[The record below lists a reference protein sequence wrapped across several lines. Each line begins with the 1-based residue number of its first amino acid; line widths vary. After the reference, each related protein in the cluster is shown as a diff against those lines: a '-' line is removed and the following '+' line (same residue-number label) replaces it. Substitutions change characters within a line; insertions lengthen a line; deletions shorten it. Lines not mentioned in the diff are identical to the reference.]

1 MFFANITGGE
11 PFVREDLPEIVGV
24 LRGKAK
30 RLVVITNG
38 YFTDRVVSLCRR
50 FPDIG
55 VRISIEGLPKAND
68 AIRGIPDG
76 FDRGLRTLLE
86 LRAMGLKDIGF
97 STTVQDLNCADVVP
111 LYRLAGALGYEFAT
125 AAVHNSHYFH
135 KWDNKIGDKEK
146 VCGELERLVG
156 ELLRSDRA
164 KDWFRAYFNYGLVNY
179 IRGNPRLLPCEM
191 GSNGFFL
198 DPWGDVLVCNGMD
211 EKRPIGNLKEEGW
224 DDIWRGRRAKEARD
238 AVRNC
243 GKNCWMIGSAAP
255 AMWHH
260 PVKPVLWVLRNK
272 FFKKGIRGF
281 KG

>member
-1 MFFANITGGE
+1 MAAKLHGAIITTYRCNARCNMCNVWAHPTKASEEIGPEVMERLPRMFFANITGGE

-164 KDWFRAYFNYGLVNY
+164 KD
-179 IRGNPRLLPCEM
+179 
-191 GSNGFFL
+191 
-198 DPWGDVLVCNGMD
+198 
-211 EKRPIGNLKEEGW
+211 
-224 DDIWRGRRAKEARD
+224 
-238 AVRNC
+238 
-243 GKNCWMIGSAAP
+243 
-255 AMWHH
+255 
-260 PVKPVLWVLRNK
+260 
-272 FFKKGIRGF
+272 
-281 KG
+281 